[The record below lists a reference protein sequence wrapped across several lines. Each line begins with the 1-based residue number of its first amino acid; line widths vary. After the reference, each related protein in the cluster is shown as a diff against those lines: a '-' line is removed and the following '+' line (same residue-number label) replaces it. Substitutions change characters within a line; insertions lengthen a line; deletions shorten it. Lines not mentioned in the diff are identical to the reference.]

1 MAENNWWSNPSGH
14 HVYILSWASLVITL
28 IAAIGGLVLSFELN
42 SSLIFVYGLENVVD
56 FASSAVVLWRF
67 FKPDADLER
76 EEVLQAREK
85 RASIGISIILSFLG
99 FFTIIT
105 SIEDFAAGQEDL
117 DTDLY
122 ILFYIS
128 FFSAAIFGVM
138 TMFKVRYGT
147 LLKSPS
153 LKKDALCSAIG
164 TILAI
169 SVFFNTTLTISSG
182 GELWWLDPLVAISCG
197 IGSLGYG
204 LKSVHKAYV
213 LDGHPIFSWSWWA
226 YGESPDANNVDT
238 TNALS
243 TGVMATSGDRAI
255 DEEHVIT

>member
-1 MAENNWWSNPSGH
+1 MAEHNWWENPSGH

-28 IAAIGGLVLSFELN
+28 IAAVGGLVLSFELN
-42 SSLIFVYGLENVVD
+42 SSLIFVYGLENIVD
-56 FASSAVVLWRF
+56 FASSSVVLWRF
-67 FKPDADLER
+67 FKPDSDSDR

-85 RASIGISIILSFLG
+85 RASIGISIILSILG

-105 SIEDFAAGQEDL
+105 SAEDFSAGQEDL

-128 FFSAAIFGVM
+128 FVSAAIFGVM

-147 LLKSPS
+147 LLNSPS
-153 LKKDALCSAIG
+153 LKKDAVCSAIG
-164 TILAI
+164 TVLAI

-182 GELWWLDPLVAISCG
+182 GELWWLDPFVAIICG

-204 LKSVHKAYV
+204 LKGVHKAYV
-213 LDGHPIFSWSWWA
+213 LDGYPICTLSWWA
-226 YGESPDANNVDT
+226 NGESAATNQGNAVDT
-238 TNALS
+238 DSPAAMPMS
-243 TGVMATSGDRAI
+243 RDAAV